1 MKHTTAIACETVIS
15 LLQTSSKFKDV
26 FREIGLLNML
36 CSLLQEL
43 ATTLQD
49 KFGNT
54 HFIKRIS
61 ITQLS
66 DILDQQNKDLSQTK
80 NRFGPEVIENFQ
92 LIAECLIE
100 LLRGNKTNLTLFGVT
115 LVI

>member
-1 MKHTTAIACETVIS
+1 LKHTTAVACETVIS
-15 LLQTSSKFKDV
+15 LLQTSSRFKEV

-49 KFGNT
+49 KFGNA
-54 HFIKRIS
+54 HFVKRIS
-61 ITQLS
+61 ISQLS
-66 DILDQQNKDLSQTK
+66 DLSQTK

-100 LLRGNKTNLTLFGVT
+100 LLKGNKANLNLFGVT
-115 LVI
+115 